1 MNKRELKLEKYG
13 ITSKRYKELCG
24 FCEQYPDWKIFLSN
38 NKDTLRSKQIDGMP
52 FANMGNVSDQTARLA
67 IKRVEIEKKVELI
80 ENTAKEA
87 SPDLWEYIIKSVCYE
102 MPFWYIRDIMKAPI
116 GHNSF
121 YGMRKYFFY
130 LLDQRK

>member
-52 FANMGNVSDQTARLA
+52 FVNMGNVSDQTARLA

-87 SPDLWEYIIKSVCYE
+87 SPDLWEYIIKSVC
-102 MPFWYIRDIMKAPI
+102 
-116 GHNSF
+116 
-121 YGMRKYFFY
+121 
-130 LLDQRK
+130 